1 MSRYLILCALTLA
14 AQPVWAQTFTGSSNK
29 IGNQQHVNA
38 IIATKAVEGQTT
50 YQDTLIE
57 QRRAYLKELQDRALN
72 LVAVE
77 RQLRCCQ
84 LIGVTLPWNDA
95 KTFVNTARGQL
106 FLQHDAGTESDK
118 AAIEV
123 KNKNTAFSQQEIAD
137 ILRLA
142 KEKEQAQQQ
151 PFPPTGGD
159 R

>member
-1 MSRYLILCALTLA
+1 MTKYLILCVLALA
-14 AQPVWAQTFTGSSNK
+14 AQPAWAQTFTGTSNK
-29 IGNQQHVNA
+29 IGNQQHVNT
-38 IIATKAVEGQTT
+38 IITTRAVEGQTT
-50 YQDTLIE
+50 YQDTLIQ

-95 KTFVNTARGQL
+95 KTFVNTTKGTL
-106 FLQHDAGTESDK
+106 FLQHDAGTETDK
-118 AAIEV
+118 AAIDV

-142 KEKEQAQQQ
+142 KEKEAQQQ
-151 PFPPTGGD
+151 PFLQSGGD